1 MDISAFI
8 PTVDTVDVELKNPV
22 DGSVMTNKDGSPMT
36 ITMYLPHSKKYKEVR
51 HAQTNK
57 RIQEGQKK
65 NKKVITAEEIE
76 AETLDLLVK
85 TTAGWNITYKEKQPK
100 FSDDLAREIYELAPF
115 IPEQLFEGVAEAEV
129 FTKN

>member
-22 DGSVMTNKDGSPMT
+22 NLEVMTNADGSPMT
-36 ITMYLPHSKKYKEVR
+36 ITMYLPHSKQYKEVR

-57 RIQEGQKK
+57 RIQENQKK

-76 AETLDLLVK
+76 QETLELLVK

-100 FSDDLAREIYELAPF
+100 FSEEVAREIYELATF

>member
-22 DGSVMTNKDGSPMT
+22 NMEVMTNADGSPMT
-36 ITMYLPHSKKYKEVR
+36 ITMYLPHSKQYKEVR

-57 RIQEGQKK
+57 RIQESQKK
-65 NKKVITAEEIE
+65 NRKTITAEEIE
-76 AETLDLLVK
+76 NETLDLLVK
-85 TTAGWNITYKEKQPK
+85 TTAGWNITYKDKQPK
-100 FSDDLAREIYELAPF
+100 FSEDVAREIYELAAF

-129 FTKN
+129 FTKT